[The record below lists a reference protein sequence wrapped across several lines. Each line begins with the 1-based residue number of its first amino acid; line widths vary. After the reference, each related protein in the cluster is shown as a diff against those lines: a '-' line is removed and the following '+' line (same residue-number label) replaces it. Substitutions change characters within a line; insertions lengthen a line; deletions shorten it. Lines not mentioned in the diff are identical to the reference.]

1 LEPTE
6 SRLNWSLSCCRGGW
20 RGWDRW
26 RGRRHSSLLLDWLM
40 KFSVL
45 LDLFRASI
53 MEGD

>member
-6 SRLNWSLSCCRGGW
+6 SKLNWSLSCCRGGW
-20 RGWDRW
+20 RGW
-26 RGRRHSSLLLDWLM
+26 RHSSLLLDWLM

-45 LDLFRASI
+45 LDLLRASI